1 MCFQEGRSMDLHT
14 RDGVIITNHSIP
26 FIFRI
31 DRGYAQRKQTH
42 SVMVHVKYP
51 KHLALET

>member
-1 MCFQEGRSMDLHT
+1 MDLHT
-14 RDGVIITNHSIP
+14 RDGVIITNQSIP